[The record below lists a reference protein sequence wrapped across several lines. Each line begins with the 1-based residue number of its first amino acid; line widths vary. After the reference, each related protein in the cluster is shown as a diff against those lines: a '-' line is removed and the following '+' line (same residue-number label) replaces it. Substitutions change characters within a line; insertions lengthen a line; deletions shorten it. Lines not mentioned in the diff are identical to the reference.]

1 MKARKSVI
9 LLVFLTVLLA
19 VLVKAQP
26 AGSNF
31 LDTIISEVE
40 TVIVNGLRR
49 MLMTVIK
56 IARIAYLLM
65 GIAGVLMWAS
75 GYAISR
81 GKQLIVGA
89 IIIAVLLEALSGSI

>member
-1 MKARKSVI
+1 MEARKTI
-9 LLVFLTVLLA
+9 FLAIFLITFFAAIVRG
-19 VLVKAQP
+19 QP
-26 AGSNF
+26 TGSDF

-40 TVIVNGLRR
+40 TVIVNGLKR
-49 MLMTVIK
+49 MLVAIIK

-75 GYAISR
+75 GYAVGR

-89 IIIAVLLEALSGSI
+89 IVIAVLLEALSGSI